1 MPQLHL
7 YVNDDLAA
15 EIGRRAEAA
24 GMSVSRFLAMLVR
37 ERARSGWPDGW
48 FEHVPG
54 GWQGEPLER
63 PPQGKVEARETLP

>member
-15 EIGRRAEAA
+15 EIGRRAEVA

-37 ERARSGWPDGW
+37 ERARSSWPDGW
-48 FEHVPG
+48 FDHVPG

>member
-24 GMSVSRFLAMLVR
+24 GMSVSRFLAMLVQ
-37 ERARSGWPDGW
+37 ERARSGWPKGW
-48 FEHVPG
+48 FECVPG

-63 PPQGKVEARETLP
+63 PPQGSIEARETLT